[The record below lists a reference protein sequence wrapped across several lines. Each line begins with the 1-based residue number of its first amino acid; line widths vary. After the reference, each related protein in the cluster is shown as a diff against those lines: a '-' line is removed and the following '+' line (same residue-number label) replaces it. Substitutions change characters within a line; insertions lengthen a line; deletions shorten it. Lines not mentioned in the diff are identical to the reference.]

1 MVNADGDRRTFGRVI
16 MFDGSTFGKNL
27 DILQRNMG
35 VSMTRRSVIANN
47 IANAETPNFKRSDV
61 TFEAEL
67 GRALASEN
75 KNGLEARVTD
85 SRHIAFNKA
94 ADYKDV
100 KPRRVL
106 DYLTQTKNNGNNVDI
121 EVEMMQATQNQMMY
135 DLMASTMKHE
145 FRMINMVLR

>member
-1 MVNADGDRRTFGRVI
+1 

-85 SRHIAFNKA
+85 SRHIAFNIA